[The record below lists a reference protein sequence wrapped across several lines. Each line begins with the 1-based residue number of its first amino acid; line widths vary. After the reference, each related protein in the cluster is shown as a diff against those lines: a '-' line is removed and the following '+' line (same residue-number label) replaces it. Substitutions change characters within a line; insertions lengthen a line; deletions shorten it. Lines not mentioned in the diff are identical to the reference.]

1 MPTEVASV
9 LAALPGSQAL
19 LDEAFSQAQLQQAL
33 QETPFSIL
41 HFATHG
47 QFSPDPTENFIITG
61 QGETVTFGQLEGFIQ
76 AGNPNNSQVDLVM
89 LTACDTAAGDDRATL
104 GLAGV
109 AIRAGARSAIASLW
123 QADDTTTAQI
133 SQDFY
138 RFLKEP
144 DLNKAQ
150 ALQQAQIQA
159 LRRGS
164 SVTPGKWASLI
175 LVGNW
180 L

>member
-1 MPTEVASV
+1 VL

-19 LDEAFSQAQLQQAL
+19 LDTDFSQDQLQQTL
-33 QETPFSIL
+33 QANPYDIL

-47 QFSPDPTENFIITG
+47 QFSPDPQENFIITG
-61 QGETVTFGQLEGFIQ
+61 QGETVTFGQLEALIR
-76 AGNPNNSQVDLVM
+76 ASSPNDPQVDLVM
-89 LTACDTAAGDDRATL
+89 LTACDTAAGDDRSTL

-123 QADDTTTAQI
+123 QADDLTTAQI
-133 SQDFY
+133 VQDFY
-138 RFLKEP
+138 HYLQDP
-144 DLNKAQ
+144 QLNKAQ

-159 LRRGS
+159 IQRGA
-164 SVTPGKWASLI
+164 SVTPGKWAPLI